1 VIGFIAISSPQL
13 TLQRNYWTKSVH
25 LSISTSSTKKNAN
38 PTIQQNNPTHQWVKR
53 EGMGTHDKALDIRP
67 VIAARIGNTT
77 KTLPFNISL
86 LPSILTLPPFQK
98 ALTAARHPRTVTIS
112 VARLKWRDQITV
124 RRGAENCWEERTL
137 ATNERTIEIDD
148 MRIYILLGNFLR

>member
-1 VIGFIAISSPQL
+1 MIGFIADLISAARTPKPL
-13 TLQRNYWTKSVH
+13 LDKVG
-25 LSISTSSTKKNAN
+25 LSISTSSTKKN
-38 PTIQQNNPTHQWVKR
+38 PSPIIKHNNPTHQWVKR
-53 EGMGTHDKALDIRP
+53 EGMGTTDKALNIRP

-77 KTLPFNISL
+77 KTLPFHIPW

-98 ALTAARHPRTVTIS
+98 TLTAARHPRTVTIS
-112 VARLKWRDQITV
+112 VARLKWQDKITV
-124 RRGAENCWEERTL
+124 RRGSENCWEERTL